1 MQSVFACM
9 IGVFLLN
16 SASVGAFVSSV
27 TKQRRVAQLC
37 SHFASMAASDL
48 TGKTCISLQDALQAH
63 RDLNVKFIDGSW
75 FLVKTR
81 IAREEYEAGPRI
93 EGAQFFDIDD
103 VCSKGPAL
111 NPKGLKHMM
120 PPKELF
126 AAAMDAMG
134 VTNDNH
140 LVVYGSKG
148 CMMTHRA
155 WWQIRNMG
163 HAPEKI
169 HLMAGSLDE
178 WIAAG
183 GATEEGP
190 TKALDCND
198 LDLSKP
204 ASYLATDPQNIV
216 DMQGM
221 LKIIEEGDR
230 SDSIIIDARA
240 KERFLGLVE
249 EPRPGMRLGHMPRA
263 KNIPFMSLID
273 PDNVLQF
280 KPKEEIAAIIRE
292 AGVDVDSPKNIV
304 VSCGSGATACAVV
317 AALEVLGRSPLQNY
331 VYDGSWAEWGAE
343 AQTPIVKND

>member
-1 MQSVFACM
+1 
-9 IGVFLLN
+9 
-16 SASVGAFVSSV
+16 
-27 TKQRRVAQLC
+27 
-37 SHFASMAASDL
+37 
-48 TGKTCISLQDALQAH
+48 
-63 RDLNVKFIDGSW
+63 
-75 FLVKTR
+75 
-81 IAREEYEAGPRI
+81 
-93 EGAQFFDIDD
+93 
-103 VCSKGPAL
+103 
-111 NPKGLKHMM
+111 
-120 PPKELF
+120 
-126 AAAMDAMG
+126 
-134 VTNDNH
+134 
-140 LVVYGSKG
+140 
-148 CMMTHRA
+148 MMTHRA